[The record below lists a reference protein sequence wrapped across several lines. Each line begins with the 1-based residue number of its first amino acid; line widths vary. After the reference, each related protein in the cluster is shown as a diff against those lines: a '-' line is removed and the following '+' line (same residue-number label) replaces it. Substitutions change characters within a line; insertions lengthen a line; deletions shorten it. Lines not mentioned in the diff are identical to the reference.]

1 MRFLVQY
8 KCRQGVL
15 VSMESFSEADHML
28 AVSRLSDLEEVNTD
42 PDLEIVLFG
51 AASRESFR
59 RGYPEYFECEL
70 ADSEAPT
77 V

>member
-1 MRFLVQY
+1 MHFLVQY

-15 VSMESFSEADHML
+15 VSMETFKEGDHL
-28 AVSRLSDLEEVNTD
+28 IAVSRLSDLEEVNTD
-42 PDLEIVLFG
+42 PDLQIVLFG
-51 AASRESFR
+51 AVSRESFR

>member
-1 MRFLVQY
+1 MHFLVQY

-15 VSMESFSEADHML
+15 VSMETFKEGDHL
-28 AVSRLSDLEEVNTD
+28 IAVSRLSDLEEVNTD
-42 PDLEIVLFG
+42 PNLQIVLFG

>member
-1 MRFLVQY
+1 M
-8 KCRQGVL
+8 L
-15 VSMESFSEADHML
+15 VSMESFSDADHSL

-51 AASRESFR
+51 AVSRESFR
-59 RGYPEYFECEL
+59 SGYPEYFECEL